1 MKSRACAD
9 LEHTNNHRE
18 EADIVTPSKS
28 SENAAEEKKEEEVEG
43 EQTELL
49 SLEMVSMPAVVT
61 SSSHQEKEVEGET
74 EGGGGDVRQLVD
86 QMTVNYSKFRFLSFS
101 SVKDFEIICCQATI
115 ESNTGT
121 SIILFYSIPM

>member
-1 MKSRACAD
+1 VKNRACAE

-28 SENAAEEKKEEEVEG
+28 SENAAEEKKEEG

-49 SLEMVSMPAVVT
+49 SLEMVSMPGVVNS
-61 SSSHQEKEVEGET
+61 SSSHQEKGEVEGET

-86 QMTVNYSKFRFLSFS
+86 QMTVNYAKFRSFFLF
-101 SVKDFEIICCQATI
+101 SVKDFRILGYQATI
-115 ESNTGT
+115 ESNTV
-121 SIILFYSIPM
+121 PVPV